1 MLIVN
6 CVKRTH
12 VFWAEDTVGK
22 FIDYLRQS
30 GPFADKIYVIS
41 HNSRGYDTQFLLR
54 KFLDLRW
61 TPQLIMDGTKIL
73 SMIIENLH
81 FFDSLN
87 FLPMS
92 LKLCPNHLIP
102 HASRGIILTS
112 STRPKIWN
120 MWVLYPEPKFYGA
133 DYMSGD
139 DRAQF
144 LEWYE
149 ERKTKFSAISRSSWT
164 TT

>member
-1 MLIVN
+1 VLIVN

-54 KFLDLRW
+54 KFLELRR

-73 SMIIENLH
+73 SMIVENLH
-81 FFDSLN
+81 ILNSLN

-92 LKLCPNHLIP
+92 FKSMPKSLDLTCKKQYYSHFFNMANNLIYVG
-102 HASRGIILTS
+102 R
-112 STRPKIWN
+112 
-120 MWVLYPEPKFYGA
+120 YPEPKFYGA

-139 DRAQF
+139 ERAQF
-144 LEWYE
+144 LEWY
-149 ERKTKFSAISRSSWT
+149 
-164 TT
+164 